1 MKYAWKHR
9 LAAAA
14 LAAGMLL
21 TLPACGKQEFRPE
34 SAVDLTAQLAPAS
47 TAKAAP
53 LAHEQAA
60 LLTDFGLRLMD
71 HCVQDGQSILVSPLS
86 VLTALGMTVNGG
98 AGETLTEMESVLG
111 MKRNALNQALSA
123 YWSGLPESEKTT
135 LRAANSLW
143 VTDREDFTVNPDF
156 LQTCTDFYDA
166 DIFQTA
172 MDDAACREINRW
184 VEAQTDGM
192 IPELL
197 DRLSPDAVMVLVNAL
212 AFHGLWEE
220 PYEARQIRE
229 GVFLTGTGAP
239 VTTELMHS
247 EEAMYLENDVATGVV
262 KPYKGGKYAFVGLL
276 PKENRSPAEL
286 IRQLD
291 GQSLQEL
298 LSNRE
303 DVSVQTIIP
312 KYETTTTL
320 ELVDILRA
328 MGMPLAFDETQADFS
343 GLGSIDAGNIFLN
356 RVLHKTFLSLT
367 EEGTKAAAATAVE
380 AVGGAAPME
389 EFREVFLDQPFVYLL
404 VDTETWVPFFMG
416 TMTDPTG
423 DMTTVSPDALPMQVQ
438 VQGKLYQSTGRHSD
452 VDGRCGTWDG
462 EITSSVERSAS
473 PEQDDQSN
481 FGIGWGYQRMSGG
494 TIEVSLGRHWI
505 VFEQLK

>member
-1 MKYAWKHR
+1 MKQSWKHR
-9 LAAAA
+9 LTAAA
-14 LAAGMLL
+14 LAVGMLL

-34 SAVDLTAQLAPAS
+34 SAVELTAQFEPVS
-47 TAKAAP
+47 TAKAPP
-53 LAHEQAA
+53 LTQEQAA

-71 HCVQDGQSILVSPLS
+71 HCVQEGQSILVSPLS

-111 MKRNALNQALSA
+111 MKRDALNQALSA

-135 LRAANSLW
+135 LRATNSLW
-143 VTDREDFTVNPDF
+143 VTNRGNFTVNSDF

-172 MDDAACREINRW
+172 MDAAACQEINQW
-184 VEAQTDGM
+184 VKAQTDGM

-239 VTTELMHS
+239 VTTELMYS
-247 EEAMYLENDVATGVV
+247 EENIYLENEVATGVV

-276 PKENRSPAEL
+276 PKESQSPAEL

-298 LSNRE
+298 LNDRE
-303 DVSVQTIIP
+303 DVAVQTIIP

-328 MGMPLAFDETQADFS
+328 MGMPLAFDATRADFS
-343 GLGSIDAGNIFLN
+343 GLGFSDAENLFLS
-356 RVLHKTFLSLT
+356 RVLHQTFLSLT

-380 AVGGAAPME
+380 VADGAALIE
-389 EFREVFLDQPFVYLL
+389 DFREIFLDQPFVYLL
-404 VDTETWVPFFMG
+404 VDTETWVPFFIG

-423 DMTTVSPDALPMQVQ
+423 NTTTVSPDTPPMQVQ
-438 VQGKLYQSTGRHSD
+438 VQGKLYQSTGRHSEL
-452 VDGRCGTWDG
+452 DGRCGIMDG
-462 EITSSVERSAS
+462 EIIASVDRSAS
-473 PEQDDQSN
+473 PVQDDQSN
-481 FGIGWGYQRMSGG
+481 FGTGWGYQRMSDNA
-494 TIEVSLGRHWI
+494 IEVNLGRHWI